1 MARTAPRPG
10 TFRASLT
17 DVTEIVEV
25 AVTAPD
31 RAVAER
37 LAETLVAER
46 LAACV
51 QVGGPI
57 FTIYR
62 WRGNIERAEEWT
74 CRAKTTR
81 ERLPALESRV
91 RALHPYELPEI
102 LSLSAGGTSDYAAWI
117 RDEVGAEG
125 GR

>member
-1 MARTAPRPG
+1 M
-10 TFRASLT
+10 T
-17 DVTEIVEV
+17 DEIVEV
-25 AVTAPD
+25 VVTAPD

-37 LAETLVAER
+37 LAEALVAER

-57 FTIYR
+57 FSVYR
-62 WRGNIERAEEWT
+62 WRGTIERAEEWT

-102 LSLSAGGTSDYAAWI
+102 LALPAGGAADYAAWVH
-117 RDEVGAEG
+117 DEVGTEDG
-125 GR
+125 Q

>member
-1 MARTAPRPG
+1 MSSPADLPG
-10 TFRASLT
+10 
-17 DVTEIVEV
+17 DVLEV

-31 RAVAER
+31 RAMAER
-37 LAETLVAER
+37 LAEMLVADR

-57 FTIYR
+57 LSIYR
-62 WRGNIERAEEWT
+62 WRGATERAEEWT

-91 RALHPYELPEI
+91 RALHPHELPEI
-102 LSLSAGGTSDYAAWI
+102 LAVPVGGAAAYLAWVRAEVSREAG
-117 RDEVGAEG
+117 E
-125 GR
+125 